1 MDLADKIKAAIQRNP
16 NDYVAYDD
24 LFSHLRNI
32 EDAEFARSHALSKEL
47 RGMAGR
53 KVRERGP
60 QTEKFFD
67 LYRRTLLYDAPWE
80 LDSFQLYIEIDRRPE
95 ERFYMNRRSVLMP
108 IVKALQDL
116 ADDKLDELFLS
127 TPPRIGK
134 TTEIIFFLTWMMGR
148 QHEHPNLYSSYT
160 DVITRA
166 MYGGVLE
173 ILTDKDTY
181 KWSDVF
187 PGVAL
192 ARTNAQD
199 ETIDLGR
206 RKHYPTLTC
215 RSIDGTLNGACD
227 AENGI
232 IIGDD
237 LVSGIEEALSKDRQI
252 SKWGNVDNNLI
263 PRGKGKTKYC
273 WIGTRWSVLDPA
285 GIRLDVLQNDEKYK
299 DYRYRVINIPAL
311 NESDESNFNYPH
323 GVGFDTT
330 YYHRRRASFERNN
343 DIASWLAQYMGE
355 PIEREGALFTPDGF
369 RYYNGVLPEGEPD
382 RVFLAIDPAFGGGD
396 FVSAPVCV
404 QYGDDVYVP
413 AVVYDNRDKTHTIPA
428 CCDEIEKFS
437 VGSVQVEANK
447 MTESY
452 TESVGE
458 ELKKR
463 KLKVNLTSKPAPTTK
478 SKLQRIFDKAPDIRE
493 HFIFLESGKRPKEY
507 EMFMQNV
514 YSFKVIGKN
523 KNDDA
528 PDSLSMAADMLTA
541 TPRQIGFFKRPF

>member
-1 MDLADKIKAAIQRNP
+1 MDLADRIRLAIEKNP

-24 LFSHLRNI
+24 FFSHLRNI
-32 EDAEFARSHALSKEL
+32 EETEFERSHQLNKEL

-53 KVRERGP
+53 KVRERGRDID
-60 QTEKFFD
+60 KYFD

-80 LDSFQLYIEIDRRPE
+80 LDAFQLYIEIDRRPE
-95 ERFYMNRRSVLMP
+95 ERFYQNRRGVLMP
-108 IVKALQDL
+108 IVNALQDL
-116 ADDKLDELFLS
+116 ADDRLDELILS

-148 QHEHPNLYSSYT
+148 RHESPNLYSSYT

-166 MYGGVLE
+166 LYGGVLE

-181 KWSDVF
+181 KWADVF

-227 AENGI
+227 AENGV

-237 LVSGIEEALSKDRQI
+237 LVSGIEEALSKDRLI
-252 SKWGNVDNNLI
+252 SKWGKVDNNLI

-311 NESDESNFNYPH
+311 NGNDESNFNYPH

-330 YYHRRRASFERNN
+330 YYQRRRASFERNN
-343 DIASWLAQYMGE
+343 DVASWLAQYMGE

-369 RYYNGVLPEGEPD
+369 RYFNGVLPDGDPD
-382 RVFLAIDPAFGGGD
+382 RVFMAIDPAFGGGD
-396 FVSAPVCV
+396 FVSAPICV
-404 QYGDDVYVP
+404 QYGDDVYVT
-413 AVVYDNRDKTHTIPA
+413 AVVYDNRDKTHTVPA
-428 CCDEIEKFS
+428 CAEAIEKYS
-437 VGSVQVEANK
+437 VGAVQVEANK

-452 TESVGE
+452 TDSIGE

-463 KLKVNLTSKPAPTTK
+463 GLKVNLTSKPAPTTK
-478 SKLQRIFDKAPDIRE
+478 SKLQRIFDKAPDVRE
-493 HFIFLESGKRPKEY
+493 QFIFLESGKRSKEY
-507 EMFMQNV
+507 EMFMQNL

-528 PDSLSMAADMLTA
+528 PDSLAMAVDMMNSA
-541 TPRQIGFFKRPF
+541 PRKVSIFKRPF